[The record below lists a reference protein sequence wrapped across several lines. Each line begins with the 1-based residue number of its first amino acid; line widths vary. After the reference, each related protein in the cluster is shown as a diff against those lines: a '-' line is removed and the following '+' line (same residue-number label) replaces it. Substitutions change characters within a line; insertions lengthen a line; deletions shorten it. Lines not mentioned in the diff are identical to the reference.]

1 MHRQQLRRLLRGR
14 RSPALIL
21 PRPSLTAC
29 PTTMV
34 SGADRDESA
43 SAAMASP
50 SIVPVLFDRIH
61 WHHGRWL
68 NHGDWCAQGTW
79 RAAASTLTS
88 CRWAPR
94 LLPSSLYVAS
104 LVLTHKPH
112 TCAFFMPHLCS
123 WVRRPAACLKPSRA
137 ASPSNN
143 YASRLYKDRLS
154 ANWEVK
160 AQLMFA

>member
-1 MHRQQLRRLLRGR
+1 
-14 RSPALIL
+14 
-21 PRPSLTAC
+21 
-29 PTTMV
+29 
-34 SGADRDESA
+34 
-43 SAAMASP
+43 MASP

-112 TCAFFMPHLCS
+112 TCAFFHASSLQLGTQ
-123 WVRRPAACLKPSRA
+123 ACRVP
-137 ASPSNN
+137 
-143 YASRLYKDRLS
+143 
-154 ANWEVK
+154 E
-160 AQLMFA
+160 AQQGGFAFQ